1 MISRKWQKSP
11 RLTEDELAE
20 FLTKTERRKCE
31 NMEKDIARWM
41 LSIFK
46 GYLQRKKPV
55 FISWN
60 EAEKQAKVLKNV
72 YEEVSL
78 LRA

>member
-1 MISRKWQKSP
+1 MSIAAAWLFWHKWSQGNNKSP

-31 NMEKDIARWM
+31 NTEKDIAWRM
-41 LSIFK
+41 LSVFK

-55 FISWN
+55 FIHWN
-60 EAEKQAKVLKNV
+60 QAEK
-72 YEEVSL
+72 
-78 LRA
+78 